1 MPYIESEVIDQIREQ
16 LDIGQLISRYLEL
29 KRSGSNLK
37 GRCPF
42 HEEKT
47 PSFMVSPDKR
57 IFKCFGCGA
66 SGDVFSFVMQ
76 YEGMSY
82 PEAIEFL
89 AGQAGVTVRYQR
101 GMGPSPEQ
109 RGEKEL
115 LRNLY
120 ALAGR
125 FYREQLQQVM
135 NVDEGSDSEEKNS
148 LDNSTADYVR
158 GRGIDDATLGDF
170 QVGLALPGWDGLLKR
185 VRREKFGEQLLLKSM
200 LFARS
205 KRDTL
210 YDVFRDRLMFPLVNL
225 SGKVIAFGGRVL
237 PGADDESPKYINSAE
252 HPLYHKSREL
262 YGLYQNRGGIRKAGF
277 ALMVEG
283 YMDVIALYQF
293 DVRNAVASMGT
304 ALTREQAF
312 LLKRYTDRVT
322 LLYDADIAGSD
333 AASRGAD
340 LMLTAGLEVT
350 VAQLPSGEDPD
361 SFIRSRGEDDF
372 ESLLQSGQDIFA
384 WRLDRFRN
392 ETPDAT
398 PRQFSTF
405 VQSLLKTVSLIEDV
419 FEQQQILQRLAR
431 FSGLD
436 TSELKEQLR
445 KLVREKVTTGKTKTE
460 TKSSA
465 PLSHDHDH
473 QPAKRIFEIYL
484 CNPKLRE
491 EIEQANLVQWIRH
504 EGLKKA
510 MQKLIVLNKEKGID
524 DDTLRVAFP
533 EPKAQQYLLEQL
545 HQPPLSEDHRE
556 FHDQLRVLEER
567 FISDGIRAIQ
577 RKLND
582 EKTNQEDKPE
592 LLLQIQKLDQQRRE
606 LSAGKKK

>member
-1 MPYIESEVIDQIREQ
+1 MPYIEAEVIDQIREQ
-16 LDIGQLISRYLEL
+16 LDIGQLISHYLEL

-66 SGDVFSFVMQ
+66 SGDIFSFVMQ

-82 PEAIEFL
+82 PEAVEFL
-89 AGQAGVTVRYQR
+89 AGQAGVSVRYQR

-115 LRNLY
+115 LRNIY

-135 NVDEGSDSEEKNS
+135 NADEQNKSVSDTAKSIG
-148 LDNSTADYVR
+148 TADYIR
-158 GRGIDDATLGDF
+158 GRGIDDATLADF
-170 QVGLALPGWDGLLKR
+170 QIGLALPEWDSLLKP
-185 VRREKFGEQLLLKSM
+185 VRQEKYGEQLLLKSM

-304 ALTREQAF
+304 ALSREQAF

-322 LLYDADIAGSD
+322 MLYDADVAGSD

-340 LMLTAGLEVT
+340 LMLTAGMEVT
-350 VAQLPSGEDPD
+350 VVQLPSGEDPD

-372 ESLLQSGQDIFA
+372 ENLLSSGQDIFA

-392 ETPDAT
+392 ETPDAS

-419 FEQQQILQRLAR
+419 FEQQQILQRLQPIT
-431 FSGLD
+431 GK
-436 TSELKEQLR
+436 TSTELSEQLR
-445 KLVREKVTTGKTKTE
+445 MIVRSQLTTKKPDAATT
-460 TKSSA
+460 SVDVSA
-465 PLSHDHDH
+465 TGHIHK
-473 QPAKRIFEIYL
+473 PAIKIMEIYL
-484 CNPKLRE
+484 SNPDLRE
-491 EIEQANLVQWIRH
+491 SIEKETPWRWIKHERLQAT
-504 EGLKKA
+504 LKKLI
-510 MQKLIVLNKEKGID
+510 KLSNEMNLN
-524 DDTLRVAFP
+524 DDTLRATFP
-533 EPKAQQYLLEQL
+533 EAKTQKFLLEHL
-545 HQPPLSEDHRE
+545 HKSPLKEDKQE
-556 FHDQLRVLEER
+556 FQDQLRALEKHFIGETIKEMYRQLGDKSIDPGEKEKLLRQIKEQEER
-567 FISDGIRAIQ
+567 RH
-577 RKLND
+577 KLS
-582 EKTNQEDKPE
+582 P
-592 LLLQIQKLDQQRRE
+592 
-606 LSAGKKK
+606 GKR